1 MKAPALELGE
11 IFRLHGPAYLTTF
24 RDSLSHEQ
32 KKALRAIAVCRTA
45 ALGGHVEQ
53 CDQCGYRKISYC
65 SCRNRHC
72 PKCQGQARARWL
84 EHRAAEL
91 LPVEYFHV
99 VFTLPRLLAPLA
111 LQNQRLVYGILF
123 RAAAETL
130 LQIAADPRHLGA
142 RIGFLAVLHT
152 WGQNLHHHPHLH
164 CVVPGGGIAS
174 DQDRWISCRR
184 QFLFPVKVPSRLFRA
199 KFVAYLKTAFRAQ
212 ELDFHGELKC
222 LGEKRNFVQWLTRV
236 AGTEWVVY
244 AKPPFGGP
252 RQVLKYLARYTHRV
266 VISNQRL
273 VSLENGRV
281 TFRWKNYARA
291 SEPTTMTL
299 TAEEFIRR
307 LLLHVLPKG
316 FVKVRHFGFLANR
329 GRRDNVL
336 LCRKLLAASSTG
348 PPGLARHDSN
358 SSDPDANTVARCPRC
373 KVGSMKMVEILVPQA
388 DAIGQSIAISLRFFI
403 WTRLD
408 KDDSP

>member
-1 MKAPALELGE
+1 MKAPALELGD

-24 RDSLSHEQ
+24 GDSLSHEQ
-32 KKALRAIAVCRTA
+32 KNALRAIAVCRTA
-45 ALGGHVEQ
+45 ALGGHVDQ

-72 PKCQGQARARWL
+72 PKCHGQARAQWL
-84 EHRAAEL
+84 EQRAAEL

-99 VFTLPRLLAPLA
+99 VFTLPQLVAPLA
-111 LQNQRLVYGILF
+111 LQNQQLVYGLLF

-142 RIGFLAVLHT
+142 RIGFLAALHT

-164 CVVPGGGIAS
+164 CVVPGGGIAR
-174 DQDRWISCRR
+174 DQRRWISCRR
-184 QFLFPVKVPSRLFRA
+184 QFLFPVKVLSRVFRG
-199 KFVAYLKTAFRAQ
+199 KFIAYLKTAFGDG
-212 ELDFHGELKC
+212 ELGFHGELKC
-222 LGEKRNFVQWLTRV
+222 LEEKGKFIEWLHRA

-266 VISNQRL
+266 AISNQRL
-273 VSLENGRV
+273 VALENGRV

-291 SEPTTMTL
+291 GEPATMSL
-299 TAEEFIRR
+299 KAEEFIRR
-307 LLLHVLPKG
+307 FLLHVLPKG

-329 GRRDNVL
+329 GRRENVV
-336 LCRKLLAASSTG
+336 LCRKLLVASSTT
-348 PPGLARHDSN
+348 PPDLAPSPCH
-358 SSDPDANTVARCPRC
+358 SDEAETDTADRCPRC
-373 KVGSMKMVEILVPQA
+373 NIGSMRMLEILPPQA
-388 DAIGQSIAISLRFFI
+388 DVMAASGAVQ
-403 WTRLD
+403 LD
-408 KDDSP
+408 TS